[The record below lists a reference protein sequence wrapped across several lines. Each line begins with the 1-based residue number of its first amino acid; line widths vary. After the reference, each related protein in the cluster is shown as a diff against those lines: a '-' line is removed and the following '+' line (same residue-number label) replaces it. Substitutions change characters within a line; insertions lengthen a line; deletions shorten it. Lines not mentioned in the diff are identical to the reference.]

1 MLRQLNEESVL
12 FLHVLRWLILASV
25 VGLLVGLTT
34 TGFIH
39 VLTIL
44 VHMVETLS
52 WGYWLLPLGL
62 CLSGWLTTR
71 VVPEAGGQGL
81 ERVVRAIHLQS
92 GKISWQVIPAKIV
105 ATLLTLATGG
115 SAGNVGPCVQIGSG
129 LSAVIAD
136 YLRFDS
142 AERKTLVICGLS
154 AGFAAVFGTPMAG
167 AIFGM
172 EALFV
177 GSLAYQVLFPSAIAS
192 VVGYMVANW
201 AGIPSMNFQAHTFP
215 DFDTT
220 LLLLAVVGGFAFG
233 FLALVFIECLNGVKR
248 LSDSLPPSFLFQGLL
263 GGGLVLGVG
272 YLVSFEVLGLGT
284 ATIQQALQGNPF
296 LWSVFLGKMVT
307 TSLTLRFGGSGGIIL
322 PICFVGAT
330 SGAVLGGLFHQDHSV
345 FAALGL
351 AGLLAG
357 ALNTPIT
364 AIILGLEL
372 FGLSSGP
379 YLFLTCTVA
388 FLLSGHRSAIPTQL
402 LQLQKAPSLQ
412 AGINQ
417 EIGIESPEEK
427 LWQGSTYSSLWNWPD
442 KLKKGLDP
450 AHRNR
455 PVAKTPTDQPPK
467 SPDEHD
473 CGSLP

>member
-1 MLRQLNEESVL
+1 
-12 FLHVLRWLILASV
+12 
-25 VGLLVGLTT
+25 
-34 TGFIH
+34 
-39 VLTIL
+39 
-44 VHMVETLS
+44 
-52 WGYWLLPLGL
+52 
-62 CLSGWLTTR
+62 
-71 VVPEAGGQGL
+71 
-81 ERVVRAIHLQS
+81 
-92 GKISWQVIPAKIV
+92 
-105 ATLLTLATGG
+105 
-115 SAGNVGPCVQIGSG
+115 
-129 LSAVIAD
+129 
-136 YLRFDS
+136 
-142 AERKTLVICGLS
+142 
-154 AGFAAVFGTPMAG
+154 
-167 AIFGM
+167 
-172 EALFV
+172 
-177 GSLAYQVLFPSAIAS
+177 
-192 VVGYMVANW
+192 
-201 AGIPSMNFQAHTFP
+201 MNFQAHTFP

-233 FLALVFIECLNGVKR
+233 FLALVFIECLNGIKR
-248 LSDSLPPSFLFQGLL
+248 LSDSLPPSFLVQGLL

-284 ATIQQALQGNPF
+284 ATIQQALQGDPF

-379 YLFLTCTVA
+379 YLLLTCTIA

-402 LQLQKAPSLQ
+402 LQLQKAPALQ

-417 EIGIESPEEK
+417 EIGIESPGK
-427 LWQGSTYSSLWNWPD
+427 GRWQESTYSSLWNWPE
-442 KLKKGLDP
+442 KLKKGFYPD
-450 AHRNR
+450 R
-455 PVAKTPTDQPPK
+455 PKHTVTKTPTDQP
-467 SPDEHD
+467 SQSHD
-473 CGSLP
+473 DQDSRSS

>member
-201 AGIPSMNFQAHTFP
+201 AGIPSM
-215 DFDTT
+215 
-220 LLLLAVVGGFAFG
+220 
-233 FLALVFIECLNGVKR
+233 
-248 LSDSLPPSFLFQGLL
+248 
-263 GGGLVLGVG
+263 
-272 YLVSFEVLGLGT
+272 
-284 ATIQQALQGNPF
+284 
-296 LWSVFLGKMVT
+296 
-307 TSLTLRFGGSGGIIL
+307 
-322 PICFVGAT
+322 
-330 SGAVLGGLFHQDHSV
+330 
-345 FAALGL
+345 
-351 AGLLAG
+351 
-357 ALNTPIT
+357 
-364 AIILGLEL
+364 
-372 FGLSSGP
+372 
-379 YLFLTCTVA
+379 A
-388 FLLSGHRSAIPTQL
+388 FLR
-402 LQLQKAPSLQ
+402 
-412 AGINQ
+412 
-417 EIGIESPEEK
+417 
-427 LWQGSTYSSLWNWPD
+427 
-442 KLKKGLDP
+442 
-450 AHRNR
+450 
-455 PVAKTPTDQPPK
+455 
-467 SPDEHD
+467 
-473 CGSLP
+473 